1 MPLTAAI
8 VDDLRL
14 QFGAGVVDRC
24 IANGQRLRR
33 EHARM
38 LATVGQ
44 AQADQ
49 WLAWEQRRGG
59 WFGASE
65 GGCTVGVMS
74 CN

>member
-8 VDDLRL
+8 VDELRL
-14 QFGAGVVDRC
+14 QFGVRVVDRC

-38 LATVGQ
+38 LATAGQ
-44 AQADQ
+44 AKADQ
-49 WLAWEQRRGG
+49 SLAWEQRRGG

-65 GGCTVGVMS
+65 GGRTVGVVS
-74 CN
+74 CK